1 MQSLYSEYRH
11 AICRHKRGE
20 EKDPYANFDFEW
32 PATEEED
39 PYANFDF
46 EFPDQATTSQQAPS
60 NIDEYNIEKPDIHEQ
75 LIQPGDQVVEPSD
88 EDIMQFGAVLGEG
101 EEDIGQII
109 YEFIPEIPDMQA
121 YLYTKNDVSYN
132 SLLYLKSLGY
142 IYAQWQLSWYRG
154 RILYDICD
162 VYNGRFFT
170 LQTLLDDANNHAAG
184 GVTPGNYKNHNP
196 YYPPAPI
203 FAQSHV
209 RCGCDLIC
217 IKPRTIGEI
226 PATAPGIPVSDNKK
240 LVLEAR
246 RNLLGS
252 LSDEYVNSH
261 TFIDTD
267 KARQLSMLA
276 LPDLLAQSSSAKPY
290 LDRSKDIWDE
300 AKKYQRNRHVT
311 KWAPTYPNQASN
323 PSEFSEPTN
332 QEIQA
337 SYLSRSKFAQN
348 VYLPIEISESIML
361 STPTGLLSPLA
372 KGNRGFII
380 NRGEEASTVYLVQL
394 NRTLLVP
401 NTIISELKLR
411 PSKYDSQH
419 MYGGVFVY
427 VDDMLGI
434 TFKVYGTK
442 EKSTYALIYV
452 PELADMIEVKK
463 WTVLEKV

>member
-1 MQSLYSEYRH
+1 MKSLYSEYRS
-11 AICRHKRGE
+11 AICRHKYGQE
-20 EKDPYANFDFEW
+20 EVNPYADV
-32 PATEEED
+32 
-39 PYANFDF
+39 DF
-46 EFPDQATTSQQAPS
+46 EFPDQEANPYADVDFEFPDQPATSQQPS
-60 NIDEYNIEKPDIHEQ
+60 IDEYNIEKPDIHEQ
-75 LIQPGDQVVEPSD
+75 LIQPGDQIVEPSD
-88 EDIMQFGAVLGEG
+88 EDILQFGAVLGEG

-184 GVTPGNYKNHNP
+184 GTTPGNWKGHNP
-196 YYPPAPI
+196 YFPPAPV
-203 FAQSHV
+203 FAQSHPH
-209 RCGCDLIC
+209 CGCTLVC

-246 RNLLGS
+246 RNLLNS
-252 LSDEYVNSH
+252 LSDEYINSH
-261 TFIDTD
+261 TFIDTE
-267 KARQLSMLA
+267 KAQQLSMLT
-276 LPDLLAQSSSAKPY
+276 LPDMLAQSSSAKPY
-290 LDRSKDIWDE
+290 IDRSKDIWNQ
-300 AKKYQRNRHVT
+300 ANKYQRNRHVT
-311 KWAPTYPNQASN
+311 KWSPTYPNMAPN
-323 PSEFSEPTN
+323 PSEFSELPTS
-332 QEIQA
+332 ESQA
-337 SYLSRSKFAQN
+337 SYISRSKLASN
-348 VYLPIEISESIML
+348 VFLPIEISESIML

-380 NRGEEASTVYLVQL
+380 DRGEEASKVYLVQL

-401 NTIISELKLR
+401 NTIITELKLR
-411 PSKYDSQH
+411 PSKYDSQR
-419 MYGGVFVY
+419 MYGGIFVY
-427 VDDMLGI
+427 VEDMLGI

-442 EKSTYALIYV
+442 DKSTYALVYI
-452 PELADMIEVKK
+452 PELNNMVEVHK
-463 WTVLEKV
+463 WIVLEKQ